1 MGITRNNNYRL
12 ACNKGRRMK
21 KYICY
26 YTVVTVSWAVG
37 FIGGIYWERKAYDAT
52 MEEITQVAQ
61 EACDARIKTIKFA
74 CKKTN

>member
-1 MGITRNNNYRL
+1 MGFTRNNNYRL

-21 KYICY
+21 KFTIYHLAIII
-26 YTVVTVSWAVG
+26 SWAIG

-74 CKKTN
+74 CRK